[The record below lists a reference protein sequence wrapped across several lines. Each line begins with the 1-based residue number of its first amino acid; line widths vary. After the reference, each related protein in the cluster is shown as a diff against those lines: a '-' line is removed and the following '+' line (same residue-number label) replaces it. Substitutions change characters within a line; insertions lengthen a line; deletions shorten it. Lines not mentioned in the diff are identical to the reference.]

1 MIIRTQT
8 LWRGGRVVECGRLE
22 ICFRVTPNVG
32 SNPTLSVELIDNLV
46 LSLRSLRD
54 VALSWVVSARAKA
67 FLLSPTSSP
76 FHGQG
81 QTITNRNNTDI
92 YPFILLNFGIKGT
105 DNVGAIIS
113 AIGRRY
119 SSRPK
124 NIIDGDNSA
133 ASDQL

>member
-1 MIIRTQT
+1 M
-8 LWRGGRVVECGRLE
+8 VECGRLE

-105 DNVGAIIS
+105 DNFGAIII

-119 SSRPK
+119 PS
-124 NIIDGDNSA
+124 
-133 ASDQL
+133 